1 MKKILISLFL
11 GLALGQLQAQQT
23 LSLRECVDL
32 LTKNN
37 LTYRD
42 SRLQVESANAQLQQ
56 AQSLR
61 LPQLGFG
68 AGQNLNF
75 GRSIDRFTNN
85 YIDEVFSTNFV
96 GINAQMPVFQGFQV
110 QHQLQ
115 QNRLLRDATLKNQ
128 EAVLNQQMI
137 RLLQSY
143 VSVLATNALYGA
155 AQQQVASSKTQV
167 ERVEKQVAAGTVG
180 NNILFEI
187 KAQLANDAFDEVTA
201 RNNYLQ
207 AQLMVFQLINIP
219 PDHSIVFAALAN
231 EPAAATLSA
240 EAIYDDALAR
250 FPEIKSAELRQ
261 KSFDSQ
267 IKAIKS
273 ANWPSLNASANFGAF
288 YASSNPEPSYL
299 KQLDGTRNGG
309 VALNLYVPILGRWQT
324 RPRVASAKAQQ
335 QLTAN
340 QLDLTKQQLRQNIDQ
355 NSLLLISTADRYRA
369 AQSQTESLEANF
381 GVAESR
387 LNAGTASVF
396 EYTLAKANLARAQA
410 NLIRARYEYALQQR
424 IMDFYQKG
432 SWAF

>member
-1 MKKILISLFL
+1 MKKILVFL
-11 GLALGQLQAQQT
+11 CFWLAFTQLQGQQT
-23 LSLRECVDL
+23 LSLRECVGL
-32 LTKNN
+32 LTSNN

-42 SRLQVESANAQLQQ
+42 SRLQVESAVAQLGQV
-56 AQSLR
+56 QSQR
-61 LPQLGFG
+61 LPQMGLG

-85 YIDEVFSTNFV
+85 YIDEVFTTNFV
-96 GINAQMPVFQGFQV
+96 GINAQVPLFQGLQL
-110 QHQLQ
+110 QHQMQ
-115 QNRLLRDATLKNQ
+115 QSRLLRDAALSNQ
-128 EAVLNQQMI
+128 EAILNQQTI
-137 RLLQSY
+137 RLLQNY
-143 VSVLATNALYGA
+143 VLVLATNALYEA
-155 AQQQVASSKTQV
+155 AQEQVASSKKQV

-207 AQLMVFQLINIP
+207 ARLTVFQLINLP
-219 PDHSIVFAALAN
+219 PNDATVFAALAN
-231 EPAAATLSA
+231 EPIATTFSA
-240 EAIYDDALAR
+240 DAIYDEAVGR

-267 IKAIKS
+267 IKSIKA
-273 ANWPSLNASANFGAF
+273 ANLPSLNASANFGAF

-309 VALNLYVPILGRWQT
+309 IALNLFVPILGRWQT
-324 RPRVASAKAQQ
+324 RPRVAIAKAQQ

-355 NSLLLISTADRYRA
+355 NNLLLLSTADRYRA

-410 NLIRARYEYALQQR
+410 NLIRARYEYTLQQR

-432 SWAF
+432 SWDF